1 MKKIYKQPSTIVVR
15 IAPSSALM
23 ALSDNPYIILGGKN
37 DQVDAG
43 SFDAREYNNTVRDVN
58 LWDNEW

>member
-23 ALSDNPYIILGGKN
+23 ALSDNPNITLGGKN
-37 DQVDAG
+37 DRVDAG
-43 SFDAREYNNTVRDVN
+43 SFDTKEYNGVSDVN
-58 LWDNEW
+58 LWGNEW